1 MLTEKVTCVLI
12 NTPNNPTGVVYS
24 ADTLT
29 RLAEILTEKSRA
41 YGHNIFLVS
50 DEPTGISPLT
60 AGPCP
65 YPGTRSTPTTLTCF
79 SFSKS
84 LSLPGERLATWPCAP
99 AVRARR
105 CWWI

>member
-50 DEPTGISPLT
+50 DEPYRDIAFDGR
-60 AGPCP
+60 AVP
-65 YPGTRSTPTTLTCF
+65 YPARSTPT
-79 SFSKS
+79 
-84 LSLPGERLATWPCAP
+84 P
-99 AVRARR
+99 
-105 CWWI
+105 

>member
-29 RLAEILTEKSRA
+29 RLAELLTEKSRA

-50 DEPTGISPLT
+50 DE
-60 AGPCP
+60 
-65 YPGTRSTPTTLTCF
+65 
-79 SFSKS
+79 
-84 LSLPGERLATWPCAP
+84 LPGYRL
-99 AVRARR
+99 
-105 CWWI
+105 